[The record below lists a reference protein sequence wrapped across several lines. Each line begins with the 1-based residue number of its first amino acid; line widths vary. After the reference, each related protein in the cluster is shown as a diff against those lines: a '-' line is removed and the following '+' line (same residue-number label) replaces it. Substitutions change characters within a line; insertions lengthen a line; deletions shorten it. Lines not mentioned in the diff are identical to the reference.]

1 MATKVLK
8 CENGIPVV
16 IVRGMKGH
24 ETDIFYYGNYK
35 DPRILEF
42 IPAWERLDAK
52 NSKVYFS
59 VETGERVEPG
69 KNIWNLSTKISFI
82 YPDGQEI
89 VLMQS
94 LLTKQYAWLT
104 GEKTKR
110 VVPMARYKTKNVV
123 EVAEE

>member
-59 VETGERVEPG
+59 VETGERLEAG
-69 KNIWNLSTKISFI
+69 KNVWNLSTKISFI